1 MVTVKELLK
10 GLDLGKSVAEFDEDL
25 EQYFVETNTFRELIQ
40 DRVDIIAGDKGTG
53 KTAIYRFIQKK
64 YADYPELEGVN
75 MLAAFNPSGNPIFSS
90 LKDTEPCD
98 EADYILLWKSYI
110 LAIVGNWILEV
121 GPDKLKDSTL
131 DKMLTGLG
139 LRSKSY
145 EPRPVWERILSK
157 LPNFF
162 QWKSAEVKLTAS
174 ESGMPIVVPRVEF
187 GKSDSPPPVDERVSV
202 EDSFKVLDSTLAETG
217 AVVWVNFDRLDEAF
231 QGRPEIEVPAL
242 RALLRTYLDLYEFK
256 EIRLKLFLRKDLFRR
271 ITTGG
276 FVNLTHINAK
286 KLEIVWDEED
296 LLNLFCR
303 RVRKNGPFVDS
314 LGLKD
319 ANDAQIFDRIFPDQ
333 VDFGLRK
340 PKTWVWM
347 MRRIR
352 DGNDIKPPRNLIDLI
367 KFSQQAQLRKEDR
380 ETRELTDEAI
390 IEADALRRGLSQLSE
405 NRVNDTLLAEAGVFA
420 PLIERFRDGKAEH
433 NLESL
438 GGALGI
444 APAEAKVAA
453 KPLVELGFLEEVK
466 GTYKI
471 PALYREGLSV
481 TQGKAFSDEPSDE
494 EDA

>member
-1 MVTVKELLK
+1 MTTVKELLK

-25 EQYFVETNTFRELIQ
+25 EQYFVETNTFRELIE
-40 DRVDIIAGDKGTG
+40 DKVDIIAGDKGTG
-53 KTAIYRFIQKK
+53 KTAIYRFIRKK
-64 YADYPELEGVN
+64 YADYRELDGVN

-90 LKDTEPCD
+90 LNDADPCE

-110 LAIVGNWILEV
+110 LALVGNWLIQT
-121 GPDKLKDSTL
+121 GPKELKGSTL
-131 DKMLTGLG
+131 DKMLVGLG
-139 LRSKSY
+139 LRTASY
-145 EPRPVWERILSK
+145 EPRPVFERILSK

-162 QWKSAEVKLTAS
+162 QWKSAEVKFTAS
-174 ESGMPIVVPRVEF
+174 ETGVPVVVPRVEF
-187 GKSDSPPPVDERVSV
+187 GKAEPEPKDERISV
-202 EDSFKVLDSTLAETG
+202 EDAFKVLNSTLAEVR

-242 RALLRTYLDLYEFK
+242 RGLLRTYLDLIEF
-256 EIRLKLFLRKDLFRR
+256 ERLRLKLFLRKDLFRR
-271 ITTGG
+271 ITSGG

-296 LLNLFCR
+296 LLNLFSR
-303 RVRKNGPFVDS
+303 RVRKNEKFIRE
-314 LGLKD
+314 LGLGD
-319 ANDAQIFDRIFPDQ
+319 ASDTEIFDRIFPDQ

-380 ETRELTDEAI
+380 ETRELSDDPLVEP
-390 IEADALRRGLSQLSE
+390 DALRRGLSQLSHD
-405 NRVNDTLLAEAGVFA
+405 RVNDTLLAEAGVYA
-420 PLIERFRDGKAEH
+420 PQIERFRDGKAEH
-433 NLESL
+433 NADS
-438 GGALGI
+438 I
-444 APAEAKVAA
+444 ASTLRVPPGEAKAAA

-471 PALYREGLSV
+471 PALYREGLAV
-481 TQGKAFSDEPSDE
+481 TQGKAFSDEIV
-494 EDA
+494 EDDD